1 MNLKTLLILSL
12 VASTLIACD
21 DGFLEEMEAPPEEVP
36 ATTYP
41 QKYVYTGVEFNP
53 TEFFRYRVD
62 SFEQFVPEEGEL
74 LLADSVIENE
84 FLVEGAEYIFP
95 IKEIEVLSDSIV
107 RVKLEGADYIP
118 FDSTFQ
124 YSINNDSLQI
134 HEFLGRQLGLRRID
148 DEKQLKFCIQITA
161 YYFFNERKQR
171 RDVHPIFSADC
182 VSHNKDS
189 ILTNLIKTESESE
202 DIRFGLN
209 DTIILNIAHFVL
221 DLDE

>member
-41 QKYVYTGVEFNP
+41 QKYVYT
-53 TEFFRYRVD
+53 
-62 SFEQFVPEEGEL
+62 
-74 LLADSVIENE
+74 DSVIENE